1 MNLLGMKVSNEQL
14 VCCLICFLLGYHF
27 RSLFGMEGFALN
39 ELYKAKLTEYAEDV
53 SHTDH
58 KSAKNLIGMEY
69 EDNCDGYNKC
79 VKNYKK
85 EYFHGSEPKAA
96 CHTSAIDYYEDHVK
110 NGKDKEKASQMGKF
124 IDTLIKGCPPPKKND
139 NKEEEDYDLT
149 SMSSNIIEEEE
160 DMIDSGGDIDCDR
173 CKMECF
179 PDM

>member
-79 VKNYKK
+79 VKNYKYD
-85 EYFHGSEPKAA
+85 YFGMEPGTA
-96 CHTSAIDYYEDHVK
+96 CQTS
-110 NGKDKEKASQMGKF
+110 F
-124 IDTLIKGCPPPKKND
+124 IDHYEKLEQSEKDNLKDFKETMDKGEDGRKEDCKRKNNTD
-139 NKEEEDYDLT
+139 EGDDEPIDMDSGN
-149 SMSSNIIEEEE
+149 MEE
-160 DMIDSGGDIDCDR
+160 DMIDCGL
-173 CKMECF
+173 CKTECF